1 MEVDKITEGQTIMRQ
16 GEFSAR
22 SLLQLAGGNGTDA
35 DDSLD
40 VSDSKKEADLSLEN
54 GKGRASLTRPG
65 FCLNDIIGLDTSP
78 RYL

>member
-1 MEVDKITEGQTIMRQ
+1 MGQM
-16 GEFSAR
+16 
-22 SLLQLAGGNGTDA
+22 L

-54 GKGRASLTRPG
+54 GKGRASLTWPG